1 MELPLV
7 IAPTFMQML
16 LIPLMLS
23 VGSIIL
29 WNKLKKPA
37 LLIMFIGFLISFI
50 SVIVNI
56 TLLRYIDNFELVKF
70 LAYMSDVAVCISAV
84 AFLLF
89 TIQFKKSS

>member
-1 MELPLV
+1 MERPLV
-7 IAPTFMQML
+7 IAPTFMQTL

-23 VGSIIL
+23 VGAIIL
-29 WNKLKKPA
+29 WNKLKKTA